1 MRIDLIAFTDA
12 GGELAERLSA
22 LLAEEGDE
30 AWAFNAHADKSMTA
44 DEWTRRG
51 FETAEALIFVGACGI
66 AVRKIA
72 PFVRSKLTDPAVLV
86 IDEKGQFVISL
97 LSGHVGGANELALR
111 CAGLLRAVPVVTT
124 ATDVNGIFAI
134 DAWAARQG
142 LAIENPQKIKWI
154 SGRLLAGET
163 IRLRSELP
171 LAGKP
176 PRGVELVEQDGYDV
190 LISCRTRGSRE
201 ALRLVPRCLA
211 VGMGARKGVSA
222 EAVREGYEA
231 ALKKGSL
238 NPLAVESVCTLD
250 LKKEEPGLLALC
262 RDLGVELRTFT
273 AAELAAAP
281 GSFTASE
288 FVKNVT
294 GVDNVC
300 ERSAVLGSGG
310 GRLLL
315 KKNAGNG
322 VTAAVAAREMKLSF

>member
-1 MRIDLIAFTDA
+1 MKIELIAFTDA
-12 GGELAERLSA
+12 GGALAARLA
-22 LLAEEGDE
+22 GLLAAEEDE
-30 AWAFNAHADKSMTA
+30 ARAFNAHADRSVTA

-51 FETAEALIFVGACGI
+51 FETADAMIFVGACGI

-72 PFVRSKLTDPAVLV
+72 PYLRSKLTDPAVLV
-86 IDEKGQFVISL
+86 IDERGQFVISL
-97 LSGHVGGANELALR
+97 LSGHVGGANELTLR
-111 CAGLLRAVPVVTT
+111 AAALLRAVPVVTT
-124 ATDVNGIFAI
+124 ATDVNGLFAV
-134 DAWAARQG
+134 DAWAAKQG

-163 IRLRSELP
+163 TRLRSELP
-171 LAGKP
+171 IAGTP

-190 LISCRTRGSRE
+190 LISYRTRGSRE

-222 EAVREGYEA
+222 EAVREGFEA

-238 NPLAVESVCTLD
+238 HPLAVESVCTLD
-250 LKKEEPGLLALC
+250 LKKEEQGLLALC
-262 RDLGVELRTFT
+262 RDLGLELRTFT

-310 GRLLL
+310 GKLLL

-322 VTAAVAAREMKLSF
+322 VTAAVAARELKLSF